1 MDCMGKTLIGLD
13 FIIRGGV
20 FLKKKKKKNY
30 EWFVYFISGK
40 KQKHFLHGYSSQV
53 A

>member
-20 FLKKKKKKNY
+20 FVKIIIIIKFN
-30 EWFVYFISGK
+30 E
-40 KQKHFLHGYSSQV
+40 
-53 A
+53 